1 MGSRKQ
7 RRQEDE
13 KKQGEDRS
21 KNIVGGNT
29 GFRKEPSPHEDM
41 GWMAGRETVD
51 KIDSE
56 NI

>member
-13 KKQGEDRS
+13 QKQGEDRS
-21 KNIVGGNT
+21 KNIARGNT
-29 GFRKEPSPHEDM
+29 GITKDPSPH
-41 GWMAGRETVD
+41 GGRETVD
-51 KIDSE
+51 KMDSE